1 MNKPSKNSPVSLKAR
16 REALMTECALQR
28 IEAARDVRG
37 IMAPVHNLRH
47 KVGGN
52 FAIPVSVLGL
62 VGGLIA
68 TRSGKLLPL
77 LTTGLSLWKLGR
89 DSLDA
94 WRQRG

>member
-1 MNKPSKNSPVSLKAR
+1 MSNSVKHSKVSLAAR
-16 REALMTECALQR
+16 REALVTECALQR
-28 IEAARDVRG
+28 ITAARDVRE
-37 IMAPVHNLRH
+37 IMAPVHKLRH

-68 TRSGKLLPL
+68 TRSGRLMPM

-89 DSLDA
+89 DSLAA

>member
-1 MNKPSKNSPVSLKAR
+1 MSNSGKHSRASLAAR
-16 REALMTECALQR
+16 RQALVSECALQR
-28 IEAARDVRG
+28 ITAAREVRT

-68 TRSGKLLPL
+68 TRSGRLVPM

-89 DSLDA
+89 DALAA

>member
-1 MNKPSKNSPVSLKAR
+1 
-16 REALMTECALQR
+16 MTECALQR
-28 IEAARDVRG
+28 ITAARDVRE
-37 IMAPVHNLRH
+37 IMAPVHNLRQ

-77 LTTGLSLWKLGR
+77 LTTGVSLWKLGR

>member
-1 MNKPSKNSPVSLKAR
+1 MNNSVKHSKVSLAAR
-16 REALMTECALQR
+16 LEALMTECALQR
-28 IEAARDVRG
+28 ITAARDVRA
-37 IMAPVHNLRH
+37 IMAPVHNLRR

-52 FAIPVSVLGL
+52 LAIPVSLLGL

-68 TRSGKLLPL
+68 TRSGKLMPM

-89 DSLDA
+89 DSLAA

>member
-1 MNKPSKNSPVSLKAR
+1 MSNSGKHSPASLAAR
-16 REALMTECALQR
+16 RQALVTECALQR
-28 IEAARDVRG
+28 ITAAREVRE

-52 FAIPVSVLGL
+52 FAIPVSLAGL

-68 TRSGKLLPL
+68 TRSGRLVPM

-89 DSLDA
+89 DGLAA